1 MKNLV
6 IAILLAGAVVFG
18 AIAFLQT
25 RKAAQAQ
32 AGADLSQQKIA
43 ELRSSLDQQKSET
56 ARLRD
61 QLGEMRAASEATIR
75 EAVKVRQSLQESL
88 TNQARSAT
96 ARASGRTNSNPFAE
110 MFKNPAM
117 KEMIKNQQK
126 TALGTMIDKNYARL
140 FSDLHLTPDQ
150 SAALKDLILNKQLDA
165 ADLGMTMVTGD
176 QSPTDRA
183 ALVQQIKATTDAA
196 DAQIKNLLGDDNFTQ
211 YQDYEKSMGE
221 RMAVSGL
228 QDQLAGGSTALTD
241 DQEQQ
246 LIQAMTQERQNFKF
260 TTDLSDKSKFTG
272 DFSSMFTDDK
282 IDTYF
287 QESSQLNQQYLTAA
301 QQILSPDQLT
311 AFQQYLNNQQTM
323 QKAGM
328 QMAAKMFA
336 PAKSAGE

>member
-6 IAILLAGAVVFG
+6 IPILLAAAVIFG
-18 AIAFLQT
+18 AISFLQT

-32 AGADLSQQKIA
+32 ARADAL
-43 ELRSSLDQQKSET
+43 LRQVINMQSALDQQKSQT
-56 ARLRD
+56 ARLSD
-61 QLGEMRAASEATIR
+61 QLEEMRAASEATIR
-75 EAVKVRQSLQESL
+75 EAVKVRQSLQETL
-88 TNQARSAT
+88 TNQAHNAT

-126 TALGTMIDKNYARL
+126 TAMGAMIDKNYARL

-150 SAALKDLILNKQLDA
+150 SAALKDLILNKQLGA
-165 ADLGMTMVTGD
+165 ADLGMSMFTDD
-176 QSPTDRA
+176 QDPTNRA
-183 ALVQQIKATTDAA
+183 ALGQQIKAANDAA
-196 DAQIKNLLGDDNFTQ
+196 DAQIKDFLGDDNFTQ
-211 YQDYEKSMGE
+211 YQSYEKSLGE

-241 DQEQQ
+241 DQQQQ

-301 QQILSPDQLT
+301 QQILSPDQLA
-311 AFQQYLNNQQTM
+311 AFDKYLQNQQTM

-336 PAKSAGE
+336 PAKPAGE